1 MYDEDPPLFA
11 RLLVTT
17 LIIAAFVWIIVGA
30 CKADAEHDKH
40 PLQVQITMQ
49 DGSVTNVSVP
59 RNNVFHSRCGYTLVT
74 LPDGTKIKSGNSNVT
89 IIDTEGKQ

>member
-1 MYDEDPPLFA
+1 MYDNDPPLFA

-17 LIIAAFVWIIVGA
+17 LIIAAFVWIIA
-30 CKADAEHDKH
+30 RSCKEDAEHDKY

-59 RNNVFHSRCGYTLVT
+59 RNNVYYSSCGYTIVT
-74 LPDGTKIKSGNSNVT
+74 LTDGTRIETGNANVT
-89 IIDTEGKQ
+89 TIDTERKQ